1 LIPNFRLILA
11 GMVILPF
18 WSTLVCSPILGHLHI
33 RCLGLL
39 MKITVPKCSN
49 GVPSLLR
56 RRCLMAVDGFALQ
69 RAFLVELRK
78 LGRLLFGGLWRVLFV
93 DRCLAACW
101 NG

>member
-1 LIPNFRLILA
+1 LIPNFRLIWA

-18 WSTLVCSPILGHLHI
+18 WSTFVCSPTFGHLYI

-49 GVPSLLR
+49 GIPSLLR

-69 RAFLVELRK
+69 RAFLVELRE
-78 LGRLLFGGLWRVLFV
+78 LSWLLFGGLWRVLFV
-93 DRCLAACW
+93 E
-101 NG
+101 